1 MVTVNKPGLHFDI
14 SEGSHRKPGRGTG
27 GSGATERAKS
37 HIVPI
42 LTPLLPL
49 PPAYIPRKCCQNAS
63 LLLPEGAQF
72 SPTRPFPG
80 DCESCF
86 CTKTD
91 LRGHALAARFAFRI
105 CSIHSWL
112 LGFFAFVIPG
122 SLLMHT
128 RESPSSIRHVSSPVR
143 HQTTTPM
150 LVGLLHLLRS

>member
-63 LLLPEGAQF
+63 FLLPEGAQF

-80 DCESCF
+80 DCKSCF

-112 LGFFAFVIPG
+112 LGFFCVRYPRVSIDAY
-122 SLLMHT
+122 T
-128 RESPSSIRHVSSPVR
+128 RKSKFHSTRLVAGTSPDNYSDACWLTAPFA
-143 HQTTTPM
+143 
-150 LVGLLHLLRS
+150 